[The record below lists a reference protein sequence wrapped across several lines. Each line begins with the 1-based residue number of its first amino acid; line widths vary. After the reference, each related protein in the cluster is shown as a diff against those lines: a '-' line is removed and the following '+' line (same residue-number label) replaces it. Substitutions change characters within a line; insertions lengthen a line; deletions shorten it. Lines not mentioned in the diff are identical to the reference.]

1 MRLAKADPELVS
13 LLDGTAPAGLV
24 ADALTGSL
32 SPIPKSPE
40 QRLEASQAQEVAQ
53 LLEANPYLSGNLTQA
68 MRLEQLNPEAAARLR
83 KESGVQSPAEKAAAE
98 AAAKQAHEAAMS
110 SVAAAGALRR
120 QQELEQRAAQLPTYR
135 PRY

>member
-1 MRLAKADPELVS
+1 
-13 LLDGTAPAGLV
+13 
-24 ADALTGSL
+24 
-32 SPIPKSPE
+32 
-40 QRLEASQAQEVAQ
+40 
-53 LLEANPYLSGNLTQA
+53 

-83 KESGVQSPAEKAAAE
+83 KEAGVQSPAEKAAAE

-120 QQELEQRAAQLPTYR
+120 QQELEQRAAQLPTFR